1 MMIELKNASKR
12 YGEKVILDNVSFKFE
27 QKNLYWLTGVNGV
40 GKTTLLNII
49 IGYEKLDSGHIL
61 LPPDIK
67 VQYMYQPPLL
77 FSNLSIYDNMLIKYL
92 SCHDNDRSIDEYK
105 IYFSNI
111 LKKLNINNDLDT
123 PINRLSGGEMR
134 RITLSQYMMDIPDII
149 LLDEPTSNIDSQ
161 QKKYFYNLIDKLFPS
176 SLKILITHDD
186 VSEKEGIVLEL
197 SGGCLCQKT
206 K

>member
-27 QKNLYWLTGVNGV
+27 QKNLYWLTGINGV

-67 VQYMYQPPLL
+67 VQYMYQQPLL

-92 SCHDNDRSIDEYK
+92 SCQ
-105 IYFSNI
+105 
-111 LKKLNINNDLDT
+111 
-123 PINRLSGGEMR
+123 P
-134 RITLSQYMMDIPDII
+134 
-149 LLDEPTSNIDSQ
+149 
-161 QKKYFYNLIDKLFPS
+161 
-176 SLKILITHDD
+176 
-186 VSEKEGIVLEL
+186 V
-197 SGGCLCQKT
+197 
-206 K
+206 

>member
-1 MMIELKNASKR
+1 
-12 YGEKVILDNVSFKFE
+12 
-27 QKNLYWLTGVNGV
+27 
-40 GKTTLLNII
+40 
-49 IGYEKLDSGHIL
+49 
-61 LPPDIK
+61 
-67 VQYMYQPPLL
+67 
-77 FSNLSIYDNMLIKYL
+77 
-92 SCHDNDRSIDEYK
+92 
-105 IYFSNI
+105 
-111 LKKLNINNDLDT
+111 
-123 PINRLSGGEMR
+123 MR